1 MSESTAADLFE
12 TLQAVLQ
19 PQYRLERE
27 LGRGGMGVVFQAVD
41 LALDR
46 RVAVKV
52 AHPELAAQPSVA
64 ERFLTEARMLARIR
78 HPNIVTVHNAGSVGG
93 HLYYVM
99 DEIPGESLRQRLNR
113 EGSLE
118 PADVEQIMADIA
130 AALDAA
136 SAAGFVHRDVKPEN
150 ILLDAVSGRALLADF
165 GIARASGEPGQVT
178 RTGQG
183 VAVGTPTYMSPE
195 QAAGESVD
203 TRSDVYSLG
212 VVAYEAL
219 VGQPPFVGPRRVVV
233 SKHIAER
240 PMPIQ
245 RARSGVPAPLGAVI
259 MRALEKHPADRWQ
272 GGEAMRRALA
282 ERRAPG
288 RLSRPR
294 IAIAAIGTLAVVGVL
309 GLTRLRSEAPPA
321 GIDPRHSILVLPFQ
335 NLRADRP
342 MDWMRDGAV
351 SMLGLNLSQWSDLT
365 VVDHE
370 RVHDLL
376 AHHAVKPGDAIG
388 LELARQLARE
398 AGVWTVLLG
407 EYSRSGD
414 SLYLSARVFDV
425 ATGKRVEIGRI
436 EGRPGTDVRP
446 MFDEL
451 AARLL
456 DLSGAPADIRT
467 GLAQATTSSV
477 EAFRSYL
484 NGVEQLNRWNL
495 PAAQRDFERA
505 TSLDTTFSLAFYKLA
520 LARGWTVGEDD
531 SIARYAIRRAT
542 AYVDRLPPHDRAMV
556 NAYRA
561 FDDRDYMTARALYNE
576 MIARDNRDPDAWYGL
591 GEAWFH
597 DTAAAGAGPPQWT
610 KALRAFRR
618 TLAIDPGYTLAYS
631 HVADLL
637 AIAARERPP
646 VVLVGEDSLAPA
658 LGPGFEPLVDSATMA
673 AGTARARREL
683 LQQTQTWVASQP
695 TNKAAH
701 AALVDAQI
709 ESGQPGRALAEV
721 ERYAITVG
729 RYPDRPFVEA
739 KIRFA
744 AGEAERAAA
753 DLRHAVDS
761 LSAADF
767 LGEDASSTAW
777 NIAAAANV
785 FAYLGQVE
793 SAARLIELSHQVMQG
808 GGAIVQSQEAAL
820 RHGQARWRML
830 GELYA
835 ATGAPAPSLRQ
846 IWQGAA
852 EAARNAPPA
861 RRADVAS
868 SGGPA
873 AIGLLAGPSADT
885 TAISELAGLAGPQEN
900 REVRALLALS
910 RHDTAAARRALADST
925 RPEGR
930 GVRYTIYLRPL
941 AAQAYY
947 ALADYSAALQALGNF
962 GPAEF
967 SRTVFDMRWGILA
980 RVRLVRAT
988 SQERLGNL
996 SEARR
1001 EYRLAASQW
1010 KLADAPLRPLL
1021 EQAERGAAR
1030 VEASLARRTP

>member
-1 MSESTAADLFE
+1 VSEPITDLFAD
-12 TLQAVLQ
+12 LQAVLQ

-27 LGRGGMGVVFQAVD
+27 LGRGGMGVVFRAVD

-46 RVAVKV
+46 RVAVKA
-52 AHPELAAQPSVA
+52 AHPELAAQPTIA
-64 ERFLTEARMLARIR
+64 ERFLAEARMLARIR
-78 HPNIVTVHNAGSVGG
+78 HPNIVTVHNAGNVGG
-93 HLYYVM
+93 LLYYVM

-113 EGSLE
+113 DGILD
-118 PADVEQIMADIA
+118 PADTQALMGDIA
-130 AALDAA
+130 AALAAA

-165 GIARASGEPGQVT
+165 GIARPSGEPGQVT

-195 QAAGESVD
+195 QAAGEPVD

-219 VGQPPFVGPRRVVV
+219 AGQPPFVGPRRVVV

-240 PMPIQ
+240 PMPI
-245 RARSGVPAPLGAVI
+245 RRVRPDVPPTLATVI

-272 GGEAMRRALA
+272 GGEDLRKALS
-282 ERRAPG
+282 ERRTQP

-294 IAIAAIGTLAVVGVL
+294 LAIAAIGTLALIGAL

-321 GIDPRHSILVLPFQ
+321 GINPRHSILVLPFQ

-376 AHHAVKPGDAIG
+376 AHHAVRPGDPIG

-398 AGVWTVLLG
+398 AGVWTVVLG
-407 EYSRSGD
+407 EYSRTGD
-414 SLYLSARVFDV
+414 SLHLSARVFDV
-425 ATGKRVEIGRI
+425 ATGKRVEVGRI

-477 EAFRSYL
+477 EAFRAYL
-484 NGVEQLNRWNL
+484 SGVEQLNRWNL
-495 PAAQRDFERA
+495 PAAEHDFERA
-505 TSLDTTFSLAFYKLA
+505 TALDTTFSLAYYKLA

-531 SIARYAIRRAT
+531 SIARHAIRRAT
-542 AYVDRLPPHDRAMV
+542 SYVDRLPPHDQAMV

-561 FDDRDYMTARALYNE
+561 FYDRDYATARKLYNE
-576 MIARDNRDPDAWYGL
+576 MIGRDNRDPDAWYGL

-597 DTAAAGAGPPQWT
+597 DTAAAVAGPAKWT
-610 KALRAFRR
+610 RALRAFRR
-618 TLAIDPGYTLAYS
+618 ALSIDPAYTLAYS

-637 AIAARERPP
+637 ALAARERPP
-646 VVLVGEDSLAPA
+646 VILLSDDSLAPA
-658 LGPGFEPLVDSATMA
+658 WTSSFEPLIDSAAMRV
-673 AGTARARREL
+673 GTARARREL
-683 LQQTQTWVASQP
+683 LEQTQTWVASQP

-709 ESGQPGRALAEV
+709 ETGQPGQALAEV
-721 ERYAITVG
+721 ERFATTVG

-744 AGEAERAAA
+744 AGEPERAAA
-753 DLRHAVDS
+753 DLRRAVDTI
-761 LSAADF
+761 SAEDF
-767 LGEDASSTAW
+767 AGEDAASTAW

-793 SAARLIELSHQVMQG
+793 SAARVIELMHQVSRG
-808 GGAIVQSQEAAL
+808 GSEFGESKESAL
-820 RHGQARWRML
+820 RHVQTRWRML

-835 ATGAPAPSLRQ
+835 ATGAPAPALRRV
-846 IWQGAA
+846 WQGAA
-852 EAARNAPPA
+852 EAARTAPPA
-861 RRADVAS
+861 RRSEVAA
-868 SGGPA
+868 SGGSA
-873 AIGLLAGPSADT
+873 AIGLLAGPTGDT
-885 TAISELAGLAGPQEN
+885 TAVSELASLAGPQES
-900 REVRALLALS
+900 REVRAWWALC
-910 RHDTAAARRALADST
+910 RHDTAAARRALEGSQTST
-925 RPEGR
+925 RD
-930 GVRYTIYLRPL
+930 VRYTIYVRPL
-941 AAQAYY
+941 AALAYY
-947 ALADYSAALQALGNF
+947 TLADYGAALRELGNF

-967 SRTVFDMRWGILA
+967 SRTGFDMRWGILP
-980 RVRLVRAT
+980 RVRLVRAV
-988 SQERLGNL
+988 SQEHLGNAD
-996 SEARR
+996 EARR

-1010 KLADAPLRPLL
+1010 RLADPALRPIF

-1030 VEASLARRTP
+1030 MDASLGGRTP